1 VRDEKKRKAHGRRE
15 DTEMQE
21 VRKRPAGKGIGKCR
35 EGREGYE
42 TKRRI
47 EQEERKKRQQASGHA

>member
-1 VRDEKKRKAHGRRE
+1 VRDEKKGKAHGRRE

-35 EGREGYE
+35 EGYE